1 MKRTIRVQ
9 QILAAIVGIFFVS
22 VGVAF
27 NNCAGWGN
35 DAIGMLYDG
44 IRVAF
49 GMTSD
54 QLGMASNVVNIAL
67 TVMLFLLARRY
78 VSIGTFVYLLP
89 YGFFVNIGTMLYPVI
104 FSSDMTWVRVLGS
117 VTGCVLLCLGVAIY
131 IVLDIGVDPFT
142 GIVLFLADV
151 VKKQY
156 GLIKIIFDSTLIV
169 IGALLGGKLGAV
181 TLITAVAVGPTIQF
195 FADLLRKWRWFMVS
209 IKGVN

>member
-1 MKRTIRVQ
+1 MKKKIRVQ
-9 QILAAIVGIFFVS
+9 QIVAAMVGIFFVS

-49 GMTSD
+49 GMTSE
-54 QLGMASNVVNIAL
+54 QLGMASNVVNIGL
-67 TVMLFLLARRY
+67 TVILFLVARRY

-104 FSSDMTWVRVLGS
+104 FSSDMAWVRVLGS

-195 FADLLRKWRWFMVS
+195 FADLIRKWRWFMVS
-209 IKGVN
+209 IKGEN

>member
-1 MKRTIRVQ
+1 MKKIRLQ
-9 QILAAIVGIFFVS
+9 QIIAAMVGIFFVS

-49 GMTSD
+49 GMTGE
-54 QLGMASNVVNIAL
+54 QLGMASNVVNIGL
-67 TVMLFLLARRY
+67 TVVLFVVARRF

-89 YGFFVNIGTMLYPVI
+89 YGIFVNVGTFVYPMI
-104 FSSDMTWVRVLGS
+104 FASDEAMVRVLGS
-117 VTGCVLLCLGVAIY
+117 VVGCVLLCFGVAIY

-142 GIVLFLADV
+142 GIVLFLADI
-151 VKKQY
+151 VKKEY
-156 GLIKIIFDSTLIV
+156 GTVKIFFDLVLIV

-181 TLITAVAVGPTIQF
+181 TFITAAAVGPTIQF
-195 FADLLRKWRWFMVS
+195 FANSIRKWNWFMAH
-209 IKGVN
+209 IKGEN

>member
-1 MKRTIRVQ
+1 MKKINIQ
-9 QILAAIVGIFFVS
+9 QILAALVGIFCVS

-49 GMTSD
+49 GMTSA

-67 TVMLFLLARRY
+67 AVVLFVVARKY

-89 YGFFVNIGTMLYPVI
+89 YGIFVGIGTTLYPMI
-104 FSSDMTWVRVLGS
+104 FASDSYLVRVLGS
-117 VTGCVLLCLGVAIY
+117 VVGCLMLCFGVAIY

-142 GIVLFLADV
+142 GIVLFLTDITKIKYGYMKIAFDV
-151 VKKQY
+151 
-156 GLIKIIFDSTLIV
+156 TLIV
-169 IGALLGGKLGAV
+169 IGTLLGGTLGVV
-181 TLITAVAVGPTIQF
+181 TFVTAVAVGPTIQF
-195 FADLLRKWRWFMVS
+195 FSDRLKSWKWFQAY
-209 IKGVN
+209 IKGEN

>member
-1 MKRTIRVQ
+1 MKKKIRVQ
-9 QILAAIVGIFFVS
+9 QIVAAMVGIFFVS

-35 DAIGMLYDG
+35 DTIGMLYDG

-49 GMTSD
+49 GMTSE
-54 QLGMASNVVNIAL
+54 QLGMASNVVNIGL
-67 TVMLFLLARRY
+67 TVVLFLVARRY

-89 YGFFVNIGTMLYPVI
+89 YGFFVNVGTMLYSMI
-104 FSSDMTWVRVLGS
+104 FASDMAWVRVLGS
-117 VTGCVLLCLGVAIY
+117 VAGCVMLCFGVAIY

-142 GIVLFLADV
+142 GIVLFFADV

-156 GLIKIIFDSTLIV
+156 GSIKVIFDITLIV

-181 TLITAVAVGPTIQF
+181 TLITAIAVGPTIQL
-195 FADLLRKWRWFMVS
+195 FAGLLRKWRWFMVC
-209 IKGVN
+209 IKGEN

>member
-1 MKRTIRVQ
+1 MKRKIRVQ
-9 QILAAIVGIFFVS
+9 QILAAMVGIFFVS

-27 NNCAGWGN
+27 NNGAGWGN

-67 TVMLFLLARRY
+67 TVILFLLARRY

-104 FSSDMTWVRVLGS
+104 FSSDMVWVRVLGS

-131 IVLDIGVDPFT
+131 IVLDVGVDPFT

-156 GLIKIIFDSTLIV
+156 GLIKIIFDGTLIV

-195 FADLLRKWRWFMVS
+195 FADLIRKWRWFMVS
-209 IKGVN
+209 IKGEN